1 MADDA
6 RANNKRIAKNT
17 VMLYFRMILMLLI
30 SLYTSRIVLN
40 TLGVIDYGVNNVVGG
55 VIVMMGFIT
64 GSLGAAMSRFITY
77 DLGKGDMEALKKTFG
92 NIVTIY
98 FCLAGVIFVAGE
110 TVGLWFLNTQLQIPD
125 DRMYAAQWVYQLSIF
140 SSMLGVICAP
150 YNACIVAHEK
160 MSAFAY
166 ISIFDAVM
174 RLVNATLL
182 VVIPYDKLITF
193 ALLNFAVGII
203 DRIIYGVYTAKN
215 FEEVH
220 TRPCYDKKQFKEI
233 FVFAGWTMNGNLAV
247 MGYTQGLN
255 MLLNIFFGPAVNA
268 ARAIAVRVQMICV
281 QFSNNF
287 LMASRPQITKSYAA
301 GDLPYMH
308 KLMMK
313 SSKFAFFI
321 LFFVTL
327 PLMLEAGQVLTWWLG
342 IVPEHTVNF
351 IRLVL
356 VVSMLNILGGLIV
369 TCVHATGNLKKFQ
382 LVEGSMLLSIVPIAY
397 VLLKFCGA
405 PPESVFVVHIIV
417 EACTQYAR
425 LLIVLPM
432 IKLRLREYFRQ
443 VIIPI
448 AFVAATA
455 PVIPTIAH
463 HYMEENVLTFF
474 VVCTVSVISSA
485 VFIYTLGCTPHERQ
499 LAVEKTKTMYLKLKQ
514 RKRRAI

>member
-1 MADDA
+1 MPTTAE
-6 RANNKRIAKNT
+6 NNKRIAKNT
-17 VMLYFRMILMLLI
+17 VMLYFRMIVMLLI

-40 TLGVIDYGVNNVVGG
+40 TLGVVDYGVNNVVGG
-55 VIVMMGFIT
+55 VIAMMGFIT

-77 DLGKGDMEALKKTFG
+77 DLGKGDMKVLKKTFG
-92 NIVTIY
+92 NILTIY
-98 FCLAGVIFVAGE
+98 LCLAGVIFIGGE
-110 TVGLWFLNTQLQIPD
+110 TLGLWFLNTKLQIPD

-140 SSMLGVICAP
+140 STMLGVICTP

-174 RLVNATLL
+174 RLVNVTLL

-233 FVFAGWTMNGNLAV
+233 FAFAGWTMNGNLAV

-281 QFSNNF
+281 QFSGNF
-287 LMASRPQITKSYAA
+287 LTASRPQITKSYAS
-301 GDLPYMH
+301 GELTYMH

-313 SSKFAFFI
+313 SSKFGFLI
-321 LFFVTL
+321 LFFIAL
-327 PLMLEAGQVLTWWLG
+327 PVSLEAGQVLVWWLG
-342 IVPEHTVNF
+342 LVPEHTTNF
-351 IRLVL
+351 LRLVL
-356 VVSMLNILGGLIV
+356 CTSLLDVLRSIVV

-382 LVEGSMLLSIVPIAY
+382 IVEGTMLLSIVPISY
-397 VLLKFCGA
+397 VLLKFCNT
-405 PPESVFVVHIIV
+405 PPETVFIVHFVV
-417 EACTQYAR
+417 EGCTQYAR
-425 LLIVLPM
+425 LRIVLPM
-432 IKLRLREYFRQ
+432 IKLPLMEYFRQ
-443 VIIPI
+443 VIRPI
-448 AFVAATA
+448 VLVVITA
-455 PVIPTIAH
+455 PIVPVTV
-463 HYMEENVLTFF
+463 YCCLEKNVWSFF
-474 VVCTVSVISSA
+474 VVCIVCVLCSGLA
-485 VFIYTLGCTPHERQ
+485 IYTLGCTPHERQ
-499 LAVEKTKTMYLKLKQ
+499 LAVEKTRNICQKL
-514 RKRRAI
+514 RKNNA